1 MADRLQQT
9 AVPNVLANDPR
20 FGPLATLTERF
31 SRLDLSTL
39 LVYLVDLVGAD
50 LLPVLAEQMHVM
62 GDEGWLLANTDDQRR
77 TLIKRAVELHRYKGT
92 VWAVKEVFGVLNV
105 DVALVEWWQQQP
117 AAAPYTFALTA
128 WVNSNLLPGAPVLT
142 AELYERLQRMVDMVK
157 PVRSSF
163 DFKVGVRFDQPTFSL
178 ANAQQAT
185 AVGRW
190 ASDAQ
195 AVQPTPA
202 EQQIK
207 VASAVATSATCRSS
221 AEPLAVQPAPA
232 VQPLHTANV
241 QQTLVVARCSAGP
254 LPVQPAAAINPVRLA
269 SVARP
274 LSVIRVS
281 MEVQ

>member
-39 LVYLVDLVGAD
+39 LVCLVDLVGAD

-92 VWAVKEVFGVLNV
+92 VWAVKEVFGVLSV
-105 DVALVEWWQQQP
+105 DVELVEWWQQQP

-128 WVNSNLLPGAPVLT
+128 WVNSNLLPGSPVLT
-142 AELYERLQRMVDMVK
+142 AGLYERLQRMVDMVK
-157 PVRSSF
+157 PVRASF
-163 DFKVGVRFDQPTFSL
+163 DFKVGVRFDQPLQIACASQG
-178 ANAQQAT
+178 A

-190 ASDAQ
+190 SSEVQ
-195 AVQPTPA
+195 PVQPTPA
-202 EQQIK
+202 QQPLRL
-207 VASAVATSATCRSS
+207 ASVGQAAAVARVSATPS
-221 AEPLAVQPAPA
+221 AVQP
-232 VQPLHTANV
+232 TAA
-241 QQTLVVARCSAGP
+241 L
-254 LPVQPAAAINPVRLA
+254 NPVRLA
-269 SVARP
+269 NAARP
-274 LSVIRVS
+274 LSIIRVS
-281 MEVQ
+281 MEAQ

>member
-20 FGPLATLTERF
+20 FGPLATLTERLGQ
-31 SRLDLSTL
+31 LDLSTL

-92 VWAVKEVFGVLNV
+92 VWAVKEVFGVLAV
-105 DVALVEWWQQQP
+105 DVELVEWWQQQP
-117 AAAPYTFALTA
+117 TAAPYTFALTA

-163 DFKVGVRFDQPTFSL
+163 DFKVGVRLDQPTWSL
-178 ANAQQAT
+178 ANAQQAA

-190 ASDAQ
+190 AGDAQ
-195 AVQPTPA
+195 AVQPTPD
-202 EQQIK
+202 EQP
-207 VASAVATSATCRSS
+207 VRLASTVATTATCRNAAEPQAVQPTPAVQPLRAANAQQAQAVARCS
-221 AEPLAVQPAPA
+221 AEPQPVQPAPA
-232 VQPLHTANV
+232 T
-241 QQTLVVARCSAGP
+241 
-254 LPVQPAAAINPVRLA
+254 NPVRLA
-269 SVARP
+269 CVARP
-274 LSVIRVS
+274 LSVLRVS

>member
-92 VWAVKEVFGVLNV
+92 VWAVKEVFGVLSV
-105 DVALVEWWQQQP
+105 DVELVEWWQQQP

-128 WVNSNLLPGAPVLT
+128 WVNSNLLPGSPVLT
-142 AELYERLQRMVDMVK
+142 AGLYERLQRMVDMVK
-157 PVRSSF
+157 PVRASF
-163 DFKVGVRFDQPTFSL
+163 DFKVGVRFDQPL
-178 ANAQQAT
+178 QIANASQTA

-202 EQQIK
+202 EQPIK
-207 VASAVATSATCRSS
+207 VASAVGTIATYRRS
-221 AEPLAVQPAPA
+221 AE
-232 VQPLHTANV
+232 
-241 QQTLVVARCSAGP
+241 P
-254 LPVQPAAAINPVRLA
+254 LPVQPAAAVQALGIANAINTAAVCRCEAQPQAVQPRAPASAVTLA
-269 SVARP
+269 GVARG
-274 LSVIRVS
+274 LSVLRVS
-281 MEVQ
+281 MEV